1 MIAALVTNLV
11 ISQRVERNRYDRI
24 LPVISSA
31 LVSQFDRPSS
41 YEELLETCRRILCA
55 DTCALFLLEDED
67 NLVLDCIVG
76 IPDFKKEKLRGFGYQ
91 NYHTA
96 QGLTPWILRKGS
108 AFNVRNYP
116 DLKERS
122 EGHHLGKW
130 DEIVYDGR
138 REVLFKSLY
147 SIPLI
152 IGSEQIGAAQQPA
165 VLRPCPFTQTTSP
178 AVQCASGFRCS
189 PAQRGRG
196 TEELEMADSRFKK
209 RASPGSKRQGY
220 GARDTGHGF
229 RDLGRG
235 IDD

>member
-1 MIAALVTNLV
+1 
-11 ISQRVERNRYDRI
+11 
-24 LPVISSA
+24 
-31 LVSQFDRPSS
+31 
-41 YEELLETCRRILCA
+41 
-55 DTCALFLLEDED
+55 
-67 NLVLDCIVG
+67 VG